1 MSKYTVTVE
10 IYDANSYH
18 SIYETDWRVR
28 VICPLGFR
36 VNAQFSDHSKRTM
49 RETVEDRS
57 WNVSKTLGSRLNQL
71 GSRLNQ
77 LETHECITEC
87 VEPTDSYYSGNR
99 LDVCS
104 LTHLYTLTAD
114 IQDEVN
120 FLVLYLARLLLE
132 GEDTATLSISFEV
145 EASF

>member
-10 IYDANSYH
+10 LYDANKPRRGDP
-18 SIYETDWRVR
+18 DWRVR

-36 VNAQFSDHSKRTM
+36 VYVQFSDYSKRTM
-49 RETVEDRS
+49 RKQVEDRT
-57 WNVSKTLGSRLNQL
+57 WGVNGAL

-87 VEPTDSYYSGNR
+87 TEPVDGIYGGDRHN
-99 LDVCS
+99 VCS
-104 LTHLYTLTAD
+104 LTHLYTVTAD

-120 FLVLYLARLLLE
+120 FLVLHLARLFLE
-132 GEDTATLSISFEV
+132 VEDPAPLSISFEV
-145 EASF
+145 EADF

>member
-10 IYDANSYH
+10 LYDASGYH
-18 SIYETDWRVR
+18 SSNETDWRIK

-36 VNAQFSDHSKRTM
+36 VNAPFSDHSKRTM
-49 RETVEDRS
+49 REPVEDLS
-57 WNVSKTLGSRLNQL
+57 WNVSKTL

-87 VEPTDSYYSGNR
+87 VAPTDGYYSGNR
-99 LDVCS
+99 LNVYS
-104 LTHLYTLTAD
+104 LTNLYTVTAD

-120 FLVLYLARLLLE
+120 FLVLYLTRLLLG
-132 GEDTATLSISFEV
+132 GEDPATLSISFEV
-145 EASF
+145 EADF

>member
-1 MSKYTVTVE
+1 MGKHTITVE
-10 IYDANSYH
+10 LYEANKPHPS
-18 SIYETDWRVR
+18 EPDWRVS

-36 VNAQFSDHSKRTM
+36 VHAQFSDPSKRTM
-49 RETVEDRS
+49 REPVDDRS
-57 WNVSKTLGSRLNQL
+57 CNVSKTL

-87 VEPTDSYYSGNR
+87 VEPTDGYYSGYR
-99 LDVCS
+99 HSVCS
-104 LTHLYTLTAD
+104 LTNLYTVTAD

-120 FLVLYLARLLLE
+120 FLVLYLARLFLE
-132 GEDTATLSISFEV
+132 GEDPATLSISFEV

>member
-1 MSKYTVTVE
+1 MGKHTITVE
-10 IYDANSYH
+10 LYDANKPHPS
-18 SIYETDWRVR
+18 EPFWRVR

-36 VNAQFSDHSKRTM
+36 VYAQFNDHSKRAM

-57 WNVSKTLGSRLNQL
+57 WNVSETL

-87 VEPTDSYYSGNR
+87 VEPTDGYYSGNR
-99 LDVCS
+99 LNICS
-104 LTHLYTLTAD
+104 LTHLYTVTAD

-120 FLVLYLARLLLE
+120 FLVLYLARLFLE
-132 GEDTATLSISFEV
+132 GEDPATLSISFEV

>member
-10 IYDANSYH
+10 LYDANSYP
-18 SIYETDWRVR
+18 SINEPDWRVR
-28 VICPLGFR
+28 VICPLGFL
-36 VNAQFSDHSKRTM
+36 VHSQQSDYNKRTM

-57 WNVSKTLGSRLNQL
+57 WNVSLLL

-87 VEPTDSYYSGNR
+87 AEPTDGDHSVIRFN
-99 LDVCS
+99 VCS

-114 IQDEVN
+114 VQDEVN
-120 FLVLYLARLLLE
+120 FLVLYLARLFLE
-132 GEDTATLSISFEV
+132 GEDPATLSISFEV
-145 EASF
+145 EADF